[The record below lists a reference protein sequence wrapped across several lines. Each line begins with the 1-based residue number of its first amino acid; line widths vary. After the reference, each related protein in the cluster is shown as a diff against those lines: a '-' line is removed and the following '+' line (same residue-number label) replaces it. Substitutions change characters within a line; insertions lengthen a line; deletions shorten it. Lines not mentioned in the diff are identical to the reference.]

1 MIKVVLVEDEMPA
14 RKKIKKYIEKLKH
27 PVEVIKELETV
38 EDVLAFFTNDPV
50 VDLIL
55 SDIELLD
62 GNVFG
67 AYKNLELKIPIIFCT
82 AYNEFWMNAFETTGI
97 AYLLK
102 PYSFERFEKALEKYL
117 ILNTGKVYES
127 SNSVLLEK
135 LNSYLNKSSQET
147 KVFQGSFPVK
157 TSKYTYFL
165 KVDDIMYFQAD
176 YGVVFAFDKENKKH
190 VLNQT
195 SLKSIEEMV
204 DSEKFFKINR
214 SELIGRIYIEK
225 ISRYDKNSI
234 AINILNSKTILK
246 TSQNKTAEFSNWLG
260 I

>member
-14 RKKIKKYIEKLKH
+14 RRKLKKYIEKLKH

-38 EDVLAFFTNDPV
+38 EDVLTFFINEPE
-50 VDLIL
+50 VDLIF

-62 GNVFG
+62 GNVFD
-67 AYKNLELKIPIIFCT
+67 AYKKLELKSPIIFCT
-82 AYNEFWMNAFETTGI
+82 AYNQFWMDAFETTGI

-102 PYSFERFEKALEKYL
+102 PYSFDRFEKALEKYF
-117 ILNTGKVYES
+117 ILNTGTASELK
-127 SNSVLLEK
+127 NNDLLLK
-135 LNSYLNKSSQET
+135 LDSYFNRNIEET
-147 KVFQGSFPVK
+147 KVFQDHFPVK

-165 KVDDIMYFQAD
+165 KVEDILYFQAD

-190 VLNQT
+190 ILNQT
-195 SLKSIEEMV
+195 SLKSLEEMV

-214 SELIGRIYIEK
+214 SELVSRIYIEK

-234 AINILNSKTILK
+234 AINLLNSKTILK
-246 TSQNKTAEFSNWLG
+246 TSQNKTAEFNSWLG
-260 I
+260 V